1 MGCKEVRTYIAQRG
15 WMGVVARLLVGAV
28 LVFSSVVKGLDPYG
42 TVLKMGEYCHAMGA
56 EWATAAA
63 TPLAVTLIAAEMLV
77 GTMLIFGAKPRLTA
91 RLALVLNGF
100 FMLLT
105 LWVAIANPVAECGCF
120 GDVVRLTN
128 WQTFVKNVVLV
139 ALTMVVWVWADEHK
153 GCRYG
158 VWMSVV
164 ATCGVVLLS
173 IYSLLYLPVVDRFP
187 FGVGVNISEQLA
199 AANESDMEQTFVVC
213 CNKTTGE
220 ERKFG
225 VNDSEWWNEE
235 VWEFVRTESPAE
247 DSVEVGVRDFRLV
260 VGNYDITEQALMAPN
275 CRLLCVEN
283 LKTLSAEEIGK
294 IRRIAFDCMSKGD
307 RVLVVT
313 ASPLKVADG
322 LFFGIEYCN
331 MDATALRALLRAP
344 AGVVT
349 LQRGVV
355 KQKLNLAVVE

>member
-1 MGCKEVRTYIAQRG
+1 
-15 WMGVVARLLVGAV
+15 MGVVARLLVGAV
-28 LVFSSVVKGLDPYG
+28 LIFSSVAKALDPYG
-42 TVLKMGEYCHAMGA
+42 TVLKLGEYFHAMGV
-56 EWATAAA
+56 EWATSVA
-63 TPLAVTLIAAEMLV
+63 TPLAVVLIATEMLV
-77 GTMLIFGAKPRLTA
+77 GAMLLFGGAPKTSA

-128 WQTFVKNVVLV
+128 WQTFAKNVVLV
-139 ALTMVVWVWADEHK
+139 ALTMVVWVWAEEHK
-153 GCRYG
+153 GCRCM
-158 VWMSVV
+158 VWVSLV

-173 IYSLLYLPVVDRFP
+173 IYSLLYLPVVERFP
-187 FGVGVNISEQLA
+187 FGVGVNIAEQIA
-199 AANESDMEQTFVVC
+199 AANEHDMEQTFVVC
-213 CNKTTGE
+213 RNRTTGE
-220 ERKFG
+220 ERTFG

-235 VWEFVRTESPAE
+235 VWEFIRVESPAR
-247 DSVEVGVRDFRLV
+247 DGVEVGVRDFRLSI
-260 VGNYDITEQALMAPN
+260 GNFDITEQVLMAPN
-275 CRLLCVEN
+275 CRLLCAEN

-294 IRRIAFDCMSKGD
+294 MRRIAFDCMAKGD

-313 ASPLKVADG
+313 ASSLKVADG

-344 AGVVT
+344 VGVVT